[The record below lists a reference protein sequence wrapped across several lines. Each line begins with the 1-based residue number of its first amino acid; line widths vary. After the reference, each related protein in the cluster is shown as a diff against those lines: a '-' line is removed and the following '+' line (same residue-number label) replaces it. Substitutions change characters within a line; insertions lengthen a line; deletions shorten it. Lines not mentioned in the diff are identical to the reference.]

1 MLARSLSQTAFS
13 DHWGRQIRFIVGP
26 RQCGK
31 TTLARGFLEAQGC
44 GRFYYNWDH
53 LALGARLRRD
63 PDFFLSDIALSQPVK
78 SPSWVCFD
86 ELHKQ
91 SHWKRT
97 LKGWFD
103 QHEAKVRFIVT
114 GSAVLASHRRAGESL
129 AGRFLSF
136 HLHPLGLGE
145 VLHPAAPVLSAPPK
159 APEDFVERRIQETR
173 FEPSALESLLA
184 LSGFPEPFLKSSS
197 SFFLRWRRSY
207 GEAIL
212 KEDIRDISRVHD
224 LSGIATLLSMLPET
238 VGNPLSLN
246 SLRGDMGPIHFNTAK
261 NYLAALGATYLTFEL
276 PVYSRS
282 IRRSVRKEKKIY
294 FFDWTRPREEGA
306 RFENYAAV
314 ELLRLTALWSDAG
327 LGHFGLNYVRQA
339 TGRETDFL
347 VTREDR
353 PWLLVEAK
361 LRDQPIAIHHRLHAE
376 QLGGIPIVQLCR
388 QENIAMK
395 GSRGEFRVSASRFF
409 SAPV

>member
-1 MLARSLSQTAFS
+1 MLERSLSQTAFS
-13 DHWGRQIRFIVGP
+13 GHWGRQMRFVLGP

-31 TTLARGFLEAQGC
+31 TTIARGFLEAQGC

-53 LALGARLRRD
+53 LALSAKLRRD
-63 PDFFLSDIALSQPVK
+63 PDFFISDIDLSGRDK

-91 SHWKRT
+91 SKWKRM

-103 QHEAKVRFIVT
+103 EHEARVRFIVT
-114 GSAVLASHRRAGESL
+114 GSAALAGRRRAGESL
-129 AGRFLSF
+129 AGRFLAF

-145 VLHPAAPVLSAPPK
+145 VARQSKPALSPPPK
-159 APEDFVERRIQETR
+159 DAADFVMRRIQETR
-173 FEPSALESLLA
+173 FEPSALEALLA
-184 LSGFPEPFLKSSS
+184 LSGFPEPFLKSSE
-197 SFFLRWRRSY
+197 SFFQRWRRSY

-212 KEDIRDISRVHD
+212 KEDIRDITRVQD
-224 LSGIATLLSMLPET
+224 LSGIAALLSLLPET
-238 VGNPLSLN
+238 VGSPLSLN
-246 SLRGDMGPIHFNTAK
+246 SLRGDIGPIHFNTAK
-261 NYLAALGATYLTFEL
+261 NYLAALGLAYLIFEL

-282 IRRSVRKEKKIY
+282 IRRSVRKEKKAY
-294 FFDWTRPREEGA
+294 FFDWTRPKLEGA

-327 LGHFGLNYVRQA
+327 LGNFGLSYVRQA

-347 VTREDR
+347 ITREDQ

-361 LRDQPIAIHHRLHAE
+361 LKDQPIAIHHFLHAE
-376 QLGGIPIVQLCR
+376 QLGRIPIVQLCR
-388 QENIAMK
+388 QENIALK
-395 GSRGEFRVSASRFF
+395 GKQGDFRVSASRFF
-409 SAPV
+409 SASS